1 MSESFKKIEFF
12 TVMLLPIAVVVGNF
26 ATNLIISSIIL
37 FFIINFF
44 RNNLVFNKYFS
55 KITLFILIILALNLF
70 FSVDRILSL
79 KGIIGLIKNFLLFV
93 SLTYFFKKSP
103 NNFRKFIVVI
113 FYLVLFVT
121 FDTLIQYFYGKD
133 IFGFEIQK
141 SHGFRLSGPFGSEYV
156 VGAFLSKLLFISI
169 FYFED
174 FFRLNKNLIILPYII
189 FIFLIIF
196 LTKERAAFYLTAIA
210 IILFFLFKY
219 KSSKIK
225 LTSFF
230 LTGLIPFVFF
240 MNYNGST
247 NIISLGKSD
256 LNNFSKDIYDDKIY
270 MAKIKYVIE
279 PIYYLGVKNN
289 SYINKH
295 FTEDYIIKNKNNT
308 ILDTRHGA
316 HFLTAFEIFKENYLI
331 GSGIKT
337 FRVECS
343 KEKYS
348 KINSKSAR
356 IRCNTHP
363 HQLFLEI
370 LSEGGIFLFL
380 TFVCFLVYLIF
391 KIKSNNNLTKNS
403 KTFLYLL
410 LIVLFLPI
418 QTSGSFF
425 STFNGLFYFMAFAV
439 IFFKLNI
446 KLISESK

>member
-1 MSESFKKIEFF
+1 MSENFKKIEFF

-26 ATNLIISSIIL
+26 ATNIIISLIIL

-44 RNNLVFNKYFS
+44 KNNLVFNKYFI
-55 KITLFILIILALNLF
+55 KITLFLLIILALNLF

-93 SLTYFFKKSP
+93 SLTYFFKKNP
-103 NNFRKFIVVI
+103 NNFRKFIFVM
-113 FYLVLFVT
+113 FYLILFVI
-121 FDTLIQYFYGKD
+121 FDTLIQYFNGKD
-133 IFGFEIQK
+133 IFGFELQK
-141 SHGFRLSGPFGSEYV
+141 SHGQRLSGPFGSEYV
-156 VGAFLSKLLFISI
+156 VGAFLSKVLFISI

-174 FFRLNKNLIILPYII
+174 FLRLNKNLVILPYII
-189 FIFLIIF
+189 FILIIVF
-196 LTKERAAFYLTAIA
+196 LTKERAALYLTAISLIFF
-210 IILFFLFKY
+210 IIFRFK
-219 KSSKIK
+219 SKK
-225 LTSFF
+225 KVLLSFF
-230 LTGLIPFVFF
+230 LVGLIPFVLL
-240 MNYNGST
+240 MGSFDSSSIADREKN
-247 NIISLGKSD
+247 NIQA
-256 LNNFSKDIYDDKIY
+256 
-270 MAKIKYVIE
+270 AKIKFIIE

-295 FTEDYIIKNKNNT
+295 FTKDYIIKNKNNT

-439 IFFKLNI
+439 IFFKLNT